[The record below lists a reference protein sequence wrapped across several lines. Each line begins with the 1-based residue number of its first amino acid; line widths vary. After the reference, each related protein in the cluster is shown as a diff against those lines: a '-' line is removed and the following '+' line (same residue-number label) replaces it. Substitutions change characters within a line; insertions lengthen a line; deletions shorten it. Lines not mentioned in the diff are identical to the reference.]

1 MGKARRK
8 RGLIAIEAIR
18 GIDMVE
24 LAERYNLSK
33 SRVRKAIRAG
43 LTANGI
49 PADTRT
55 AIREGLERLRE
66 APEQA
71 IEKIRRKA
79 GLAGAGTR
87 AAAKRPAKKA
97 SEAPAKPSR
106 ASASKKA
113 APSGK
118 GEPKKKQVESEAELP
133 TRLQNLLLDSPF
145 ASDGSIDRKKV
156 AAASLE
162 ELQEL
167 PGCGKAS
174 AEAIKAWAGNG

>member
-18 GIDMVE
+18 GMDMAE

-33 SRVRKAIRAG
+33 NRIRKAISAG
-43 LTANGI
+43 LAANGI

-55 AIREGLERLRE
+55 AIREGLEKLRE

-71 IEKIRRKA
+71 IDKIRRKT
-79 GLAGAGTR
+79 GLAGSGAE
-87 AAAKRPAKKA
+87 AAPKRTAKKA
-97 SEAPAKPSR
+97 SGA
-106 ASASKKA
+106 
-113 APSGK
+113 SGK
-118 GEPKKKQVESEAELP
+118 SPKSSAAKQPGSSGKSEPKKKQAEGAELP
-133 TRLQNLLLDSPF
+133 TRLQNLLLDSPY
-145 ASDGSIDRKKV
+145 ANDGEIDRKKV

-174 AEAIKAWAGNG
+174 AEAIKAWSDNA